1 MKLIN
6 TDGLALIGPGSEW
19 FWTAISGV
27 ILAVTFLAIYR
38 QLSGQRAASA
48 FEQTHALQ
56 ERWDSERMVTIQWRL
71 AVALKNGSKAD
82 VEALSGQVILF
93 FENLAELDAKG
104 YVERGL
110 VADVF
115 AVDAIR
121 WWTLVSP
128 SIFAAREEYGPG
140 LGHGFERLVAESRT
154 VLAARGVTAIK
165 EDPASTAARLDWM
178 LPRLEARLR
187 LEREIRSS
195 EA

>member
-38 QLSGQRAASA
+38 QLSGQRAAAA

-56 ERWDSERMVTIQWRL
+56 ERWDSERMVMIQWRL

-93 FENLAELDAKG
+93 FENLSELDAKG

-128 SIFAAREEYGPG
+128 TILAAREEYGPG
-140 LGHGFERLVAESRT
+140 LGHGFERLVAESRA
-154 VLAARGVTAIK
+154 VLVGRGVTPIK
-165 EDPASTAARLDWM
+165 DDAASNAARLDWM